1 MVVGDRI
8 YFLNALIAIDNI
20 SKFLIERYST
30 DFAAWL
36 LGESTSLT
44 TINPSELNVEPVRA
58 DSVML
63 LQGKNVILHTEFQ
76 TVTDSSMPFRMADYY
91 LRLRRKFP
99 EVTIQQ
105 VVIYLKRTNSALVR
119 ETSYKTLVMTHN
131 FRVIR
136 LWEEPVEVF
145 LNTPGLLP
153 YAVLSR
159 ATDKEAVLTQV
170 LGELEQISD
179 RTEQSNLAAANS
191 ILAGLELNEQVIR
204 RLMRSPVMR
213 ESTMYQSIL
222 REGRTEG
229 RAEGLEQGLEQGRTV
244 GERTLVL
251 KLLTRKLG
259 NLSPTLQT
267 KITALSLESVEA
279 LGEAMFDFNRIEDLE
294 SWLG

>member
-1 MVVGDRI
+1 MLVGDRTS
-8 YFLNALIAIDNI
+8 FLNALIVIDNI

-36 LGESTSLT
+36 LGASTPLT
-44 TINPSELNVEPVRA
+44 TINPTELNVEPVRA

-63 LQGKNVILHTEFQ
+63 LQGRNVILHTEFQ

-105 VVIYLKRTNSALVR
+105 VVIYLKRTGSDLVR
-119 ETSYKTLVMTHN
+119 QTRYTTPVMTHE

-136 LWEEPVEVF
+136 LWEEPVEGF
-145 LNTPGLLP
+145 LSTPGLLP

-159 ATDKEAVLTQV
+159 TTDKEAVLTQV

-179 RTEQSNLAAANS
+179 RTEQSNLVAATS
-191 ILAGLELNEQVIR
+191 ILAGLELNEQVIK

-222 REGRTEG
+222 REGQ
-229 RAEGLEQGLEQGRTV
+229 AEGLEQGLARGLEQGRTV

-267 KITALSLESVEA
+267 KVNALSLESVEA